1 MRRIV
6 AVCLLLMTIAGC
18 TRPGPS
24 ANETPPAPQVATS
37 GPEPGQVGQ
46 APSSP
51 PPNAARPI
59 EEDLPVPAPMPHWL
73 RRVELADG
81 QAPRDLGLYFMD
93 VATGT
98 AEGWLLPAG
107 SNNWPAYVLTASE
120 DERWLMATDQE
131 QGYLVRRSDGAAFHF
146 DPRGLILTVG
156 PGAFLA
162 RPRNWTAGDGSK
174 CALLDEQMKLISTFS
189 LHDGCSGDDQAL
201 FSPDGKFVAI
211 MGPAGRPAVSLV
223 TVATGAVKE
232 LGPLSIPAGLR
243 LYGRR
248 LAALAGADELL
259 AELQLSP
266 GGEWPPQK
274 SIVRR
279 YTWQGE
285 LRAEKEIPGSDV
297 RPSPDG
303 KLFTYSQN
311 LGPLGQAVV
320 VQEWDADKPR
330 FRITGGLWPAWLA
343 GSREMAFH
351 SSEGYKLASTAGE
364 MLAGPPTA
372 SGAIFNPFVRLSP
385 APDDAELFLT
395 NSGYSTSLS
404 VIDRA
409 GRTRRVVSLPG
420 DQLRLGAEGWGPSA
434 SGFHFTVYVL
444 GGKGYE
450 GEVWNYIPPKI
461 QRPPFADKLPLQVED
476 PKGECLNLR
485 AEPAVDGKVMRCLP
499 VGTRLDLA
507 QSVRL
512 DQLMYWKDP
521 WVWVQVDT
529 EKGETGWVAVN
540 ARSVGYAD

>member
-6 AVCLLLMTIAGC
+6 AVCLLLMMIAGC
-18 TRPGPS
+18 TRQGPS
-24 ANETPPAPQVATS
+24 ANETPPAPQVATP
-37 GPEPGQVGQ
+37 GPEPGQVDQ

-51 PPNAARPI
+51 PTNAARPI
-59 EEDLPVPAPMPHWL
+59 EEILPVPAPMPKWL

-81 QAPRDLGLYFMD
+81 QAPRELGLYFVD
-93 VATGT
+93 VGTGT
-98 AEGWLLPAG
+98 AEGWLVPLGP
-107 SNNWPAYVLTASE
+107 NNWPSFFLTASE
-120 DERWLMATDQE
+120 DERWLMVTDQE

-146 DPRGLILTVG
+146 DPRPLILTVG
-156 PGAFLA
+156 PGVFLA
-162 RPRNWTAGDGSK
+162 WPRNGTAGDGSK

-189 LHDGCSGDDQAL
+189 LHGGCADDYQTI

-211 MGPAGRPAVSLV
+211 MGPTSRPAVSLV

-232 LGPLSIPAGLR
+232 LGQLSVPAGLKP
-243 LYGRR
+243 YGRR
-248 LAALAGADELL
+248 LTALSGADEWLV
-259 AELQLSP
+259 ELQLSP

-274 SIVRR
+274 SVVRR

-285 LRAEKEIPGSDV
+285 LRAEKEIPGSVV

-311 LGPLGQAVV
+311 LGLLGQAAV
-320 VQEWDADKPR
+320 VQAWGADEPL
-330 FRITGGLWPAWLA
+330 FRIAGGEWPAWMA
-343 GSREMAFH
+343 GSREMSFH

-372 SGAIFNPFVRLSP
+372 SGARFNPFVHLSP
-385 APDDAELFLT
+385 APDDADLFMT
-395 NSGYSTSLS
+395 NSSYSTSLS

-409 GRTRRVVSLPG
+409 GRTRRVVSLPD
-420 DQLRLGAEGWGPSA
+420 DQLRMGAEGWGPSA
-434 SGFHFTVYVL
+434 RSFHFTVYML

-450 GEVWNYIPPKI
+450 GELWNYISPKI
-461 QRPPFADKLPLQVED
+461 QHPPFPGKLPLKVED

-485 AEPAVDGKVMRCLP
+485 AEPAIDGKVVRCLP
-499 VGTRLDLA
+499 VGTGLDFA

-512 DQLMYWKDP
+512 DQLMRWTDP
-521 WVWVQVDT
+521 WVWVQVET

-540 ARSVGYAD
+540 ARSVAYAD